1 MNMCTSALTA
11 ENGTDDDSD
20 QGKGGWSDMW
30 SATQIPIQMRR
41 RRVTRAMTGLEVLS
55 APHLRDVSLY

>member
-1 MNMCTSALTA
+1 MNVCTSALTA

-20 QGKGGWSDMW
+20 QGKGGWSDMERYTDTD
-30 SATQIPIQMRR
+30 SDEEEESDES
-41 RRVTRAMTGLEVLS
+41 MTGLEVLS